1 MSYFIQAKGT
11 ATGVTID
18 KANGI
23 YMVSA
28 PSHYQI
34 DKSIPFI
41 PTTGVKPGQKP
52 TCEVN
57 FLSDQIQSIEHGFI
71 VFDASTTDATNSA
84 TWNNVCEFCKQ
95 IKVKNEQVKAKNE
108 QKKDEIT
115 NETLK

>member
-57 FLSDQIQSIEHGFI
+57 YTE
-71 VFDASTTDATNSA
+71 
-84 TWNNVCEFCKQ
+84 
-95 IKVKNEQVKAKNE
+95 
-108 QKKDEIT
+108 
-115 NETLK
+115 